1 MAKYDE
7 LAEFSGAGMVEL
19 LEQLLVLGRWKS
31 YRSSDNNTGFIG
43 CYLTVNVVINQHWG
57 ESSSTCPDVAW
68 HRNGLKRDADSISW
82 VRRTMR
88 VMEVEL
94 T

>member
-1 MAKYDE
+1 MV
-7 LAEFSGAGMVEL
+7 EFAGFGGLLVEL

-43 CYLTVNVVINQHWG
+43 YHLTVDVVINQHW
-57 ESSSTCPDVAW
+57 EAARTCPDVAW
-68 HRNGLKRDADSISW
+68 HRNWLKRDADSINW

-94 T
+94 M